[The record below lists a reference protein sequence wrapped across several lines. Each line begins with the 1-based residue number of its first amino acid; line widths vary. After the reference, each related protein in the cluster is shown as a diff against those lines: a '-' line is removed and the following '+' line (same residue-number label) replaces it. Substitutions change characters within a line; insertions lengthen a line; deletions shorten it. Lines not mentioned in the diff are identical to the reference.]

1 MSQAYQPP
9 PSGSGGGAGAS
20 SGVSFEDTTKPVA
33 YLCGDCDAKVILRR
47 GDQIM
52 CRECGHR
59 VLYKERTNRM
69 VQFEAR

>member
-9 PSGSGGGAGAS
+9 PSGSGNQGSGAGGAI
-20 SGVSFEDTTKPVA
+20 SFEDTTKPVA

-59 VLYKERTNRM
+59 VLYKERTNR
-69 VQFEAR
+69 

>member
-9 PSGSGGGAGAS
+9 PSGSGSGNQS
-20 SGVSFEDTTKPVA
+20 SGAVAFEDTTKPVA

>member
-9 PSGSGGGAGAS
+9 PSGSGSGNQS
-20 SGVSFEDTTKPVA
+20 SGAVAFEDTTKPVA

-47 GDQIM
+47 GDQII

-59 VLYKERTNRM
+59 VLYKERTNR
-69 VQFEAR
+69 